1 MKALLQRV
9 SQASVSVAE
18 AQIANIGPG
27 LLVLVGFEPDDDAAR
42 VAQLTQ
48 RCMAYRVFAD
58 DRGRVN
64 RSLRD
69 AGGSLLLVPQF
80 TLAADTRS
88 GLRPGFSTSA
98 PPDQA
103 RGLFAF
109 AVSTAVASLGAARV
123 RQGAF
128 GADMAVSL
136 INDGPVTFWLETAPS
151 AVPAGAV

>member
-1 MKALLQRV
+1 M
-9 SQASVSVAE
+9 
-18 AQIANIGPG
+18 
-27 LLVLVGFEPDDDAAR
+27 
-42 VAQLTQ
+42 
-48 RCMAYRVFAD
+48 
-58 DRGRVN
+58 N